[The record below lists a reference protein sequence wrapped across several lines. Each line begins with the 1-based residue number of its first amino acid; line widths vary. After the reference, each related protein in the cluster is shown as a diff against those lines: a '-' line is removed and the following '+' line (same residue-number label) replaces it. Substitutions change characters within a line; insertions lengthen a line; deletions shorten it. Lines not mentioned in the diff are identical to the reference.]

1 MWFIVVCT
9 PTDNKYVS
17 LLVFQTFF
25 RIVNKREKFPSL
37 VQSIWAL
44 PIVVYASE
52 ITVIFFLGNTNQ
64 SILFLDILVIVCV
77 NLTSTSKAVIFKRL
91 SKGLQIFTSPNR
103 FLQ

>member
-1 MWFIVVCT
+1 MG
-9 PTDNKYVS
+9 
-17 LLVFQTFF
+17 TFCQQKGEVPQLGAI
-25 RIVNKREKFPSL
+25 R
-37 VQSIWAL
+37 IWAL